1 LRGRPP
7 AIIYIR
13 EAIKSLFTTEVN
25 TDPYGRSYAGIQIS
39 RDPGVPY
46 LYAGFVIFSLGL
58 VFLARNL
65 RKADRFQQSKHPFV
79 PWSTAS
85 ESDRMRIKTETLNSK
100 LIITNFERFN
110 QVPQCVRKIA
120 EGILQ
125 ITCHYQ

>member
-65 RKADRFQQSKHPFV
+65 YKGSARARKRHA
-79 PWSTAS
+79 
-85 ESDRMRIKTETLNSK
+85 
-100 LIITNFERFN
+100 
-110 QVPQCVRKIA
+110 
-120 EGILQ
+120 
-125 ITCHYQ
+125 